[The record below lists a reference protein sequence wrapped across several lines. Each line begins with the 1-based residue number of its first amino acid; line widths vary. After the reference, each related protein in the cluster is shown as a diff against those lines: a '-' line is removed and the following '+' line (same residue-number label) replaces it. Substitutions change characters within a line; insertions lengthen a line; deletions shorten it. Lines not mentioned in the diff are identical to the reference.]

1 MKRYKHCSIEEELR
15 YYKESTRKKLSS
27 VVGILSKLSVQND
40 MKCAKEILKVSPH
53 IFSEMRYDWSTLKS
67 PSIEINGSIAT
78 QKASSS
84 NG

>member
-1 MKRYKHCSIEEELR
+1 MR
-15 YYKESTRKKLSS
+15 YYKESTKKKLSS
-27 VVGILSKLSVQND
+27 VVGILNKLSFQSD
-40 MKCAKEILKVSPH
+40 MKCTKEILKVSPH
-53 IFSEMRYDWSTLKS
+53 VFSEVRYDWSTLKS